1 MTEELYWLTLT
12 AAATLF
18 MGFPYVLERIF
29 RIGGLG
35 AANYSS
41 EGTAGFDQRT
51 ETPAAWAARA
61 FRAHRN
67 AVESLA
73 IIAIL
78 VLTAHVAGVK
88 DANILLGVQI
98 YFFARV
104 AHYVVYVLGLPVIRP
119 LVYFTAW
126 GGMALIAYTLLM
138 SYAA

>member
-1 MTEELYWLTLT
+1 MTDELYWLTLT
-12 AAATLF
+12 AAVTLF

-35 AANYSS
+35 VANYSTD
-41 EGTAGFDQRT
+41 GTAGFDQAT
-51 ETPAAWAARA
+51 ETPSKWAARA

-67 AVESLA
+67 AIESLA

-78 VLTAHVAGVK
+78 VLTAHVANVK
-88 DANILLGVQI
+88 DPNILLGVQI

-104 AHYVVYVLGLPVIRP
+104 AHYIVYVLGLPVIRP

-126 GGMALIAYTLLM
+126 CGMALIAYTLLCTGV
-138 SYAA
+138 